1 LASTTSFS
9 RRDAIRTTAK
19 AAFFW
24 LVGNPSTTWAVE
36 GSVENQYRFENRDRD
51 MNKQAVIREDFWYA
65 KGIAPPRQLNSPI
78 LLDDPKWNAFGSC
91 ETSGTEGSTS
101 NSCTYIS
108 LKQRQPAYSKY
119 GFSIAL
125 AGKDF
130 LSLRKALQVE
140 DWTTAGAYVF
150 INKETNLPPP
160 PVDALTKMVL
170 FASSM
175 LTSPNFSGVSRELL
189 VARFYVNE
197 FKFAITEIQDAIIK
211 KDKAKALAAWDFGK
225 DSYNSYNQVVNRQ
238 IVPKVGD
245 PIPFI
250 E

>member
-1 LASTTSFS
+1 
-9 RRDAIRTTAK
+9 
-19 AAFFW
+19 
-24 LVGNPSTTWAVE
+24 
-36 GSVENQYRFENRDRD
+36 VENQYRFENRDRD